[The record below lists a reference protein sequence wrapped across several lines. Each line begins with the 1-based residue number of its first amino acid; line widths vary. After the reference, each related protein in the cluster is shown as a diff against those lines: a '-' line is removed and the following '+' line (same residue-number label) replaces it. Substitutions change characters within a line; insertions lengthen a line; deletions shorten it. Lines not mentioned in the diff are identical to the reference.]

1 LNQANV
7 VSLKVRGRQQASLPP
22 VIQNVRQNAKRQ
34 IGELMQNLFNGTD
47 DALFEMADRARNDTD
62 ETMYFESMRQVRLH
76 RRKIGSEFLTE
87 FDHGFSRVFAIS
99 NRNPEAAGT
108 GLESDD
114 LSLVQKDELE
124 LSVAVAGIVSK
135 VTSQFSL
142 PIMQLTKRL
151 DHLAKNQPLTER
163 LNPLGPECLS
173 QAFVYAID
181 TLNVDIK
188 IRIILLKLFE
198 RFVMECLGPAYEQAN
213 ALLAKSGVLP
223 DLGRHEG
230 KRQSARETAPAESTP
245 KNAEAADPPSTTD
258 ANSDLSSGSA
268 AVASASNFGVIQ
280 GLLANARTTSLFSGR
295 GFSGEPLTTPQLVS
309 VLCDAQSEHFSEP
322 LDMVLFDYILNDR
335 NLAIPMKALIGR
347 LQIPIVKLAIMDKT
361 FFEKSGHPA
370 RQLLNA
376 LSSAGIGWSSAAELK
391 RDALYNKIESI
402 VLQVLNGFNEDL
414 KIFSELLSD
423 LQSFTKQD
431 EHKRGLV
438 EQRVK
443 ATEIG
448 KAKTVAAKETV
459 QKLINDKASG
469 LRLPPEI
476 GRFISDTWSK
486 VLVYACVTDGTRSG
500 QWQEHTRA
508 LDDLLWCLQPLENL
522 DDAERRDA
530 MITELLGALDI
541 GMQHL
546 KLADHERL
554 EIVDA
559 IHTELTRI
567 SSNDR
572 AYLED
577 DLVPTV
583 DERYEQLDEI
593 VLTAPHERLQP
604 EVVKP
609 PEPEFIEQI
618 DALREG
624 IWIEFVKEDGDR
636 IRCKL
641 AAVIAHGERYVFVN
655 RRGMKV
661 LEKSKTGLAAALK
674 EKNLTILEEAQVFDR
689 ALQAVIGNLRTMKR
703 SPQAVPE

>member
-1 LNQANV
+1 
-7 VSLKVRGRQQASLPP
+7 
-22 VIQNVRQNAKRQ
+22 
-34 IGELMQNLFNGTD
+34 
-47 DALFEMADRARNDTD
+47 
-62 ETMYFESMRQVRLH
+62 MYFESMRQVRLH

-322 LDMVLFDYILNDR
+322 LDMEQVPPVLDLRQVVGNRANSAGVHQADDDAMNFVAMLFDYILNDR